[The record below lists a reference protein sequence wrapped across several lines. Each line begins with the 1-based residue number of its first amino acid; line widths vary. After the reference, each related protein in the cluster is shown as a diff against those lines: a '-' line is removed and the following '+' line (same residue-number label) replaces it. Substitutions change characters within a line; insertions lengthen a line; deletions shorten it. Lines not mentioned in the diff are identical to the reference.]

1 MSSTQPELRTNQ
13 QKRSNNITTLIGEKD
28 VKNPDLTSDDK
39 HRKGLGIYMLQLIHR
54 KITLPFILMGG
65 NIGEIIQRKLIEDL
79 EGRCIIEGFVKNNSV
94 RIINYSAGI
103 MKSNNVVF
111 DVIVE
116 CLICCPVEGM
126 RFKIKVD
133 NITKAGIR
141 GSSGSK
147 SPVDV
152 FVARDHHYKDKYFN
166 NVQVGDT
173 IQIRVL
179 GQRYEINDPK
189 ISVIAEMMKPKK
201 LIKRDPSK
209 KIRLVIK

>member
-1 MSSTQPELRTNQ
+1 MSIVKEV
-13 QKRSNNITTLIGEKD
+13 EKD
-28 VKNPDLTSDDK
+28 SQKKRELTSDEK
-39 HRKGLGIYMLQLIHR
+39 HRKGLGIYMLQVIHR
-54 KITLPFILMGG
+54 KITLPFLLMGG
-65 NIGEIIQRKLIEDL
+65 NIGEIIQNKLVEDL

-94 RIINYSAGI
+94 RIINYSAGV
-103 MKSNNVVF
+103 MKGNNVVF
-111 DVIVE
+111 DVIIE

-152 FVARDHHYKDKYFN
+152 FIARDHHYKDDYFSKVN
-166 NVQVGDT
+166 IGDT

-189 ISVIAEMMKPKK
+189 ISVIAEMVKPKRV
-201 LIKRDPSK
+201 IKKNHSK
-209 KIRLVIK
+209 KIKLVIKK